1 MPNVNDVRIGAPEQK
16 TTGAIKHAPVGTT
29 LPVLS
34 DIGAS
39 GVTLDPAFVG
49 DEYVSEDGL
58 TLSPSMSTTNIKDWS
73 GSTVRKVHDEVELF
87 QILDA
92 ALNLSVALNGI
103 SCFCRGSFRVL
114 RFSGYEL
121 KIAFGDDYVTS
132 AAASSAHGA
141 QVRAALG
148 AHLPD
153 TQSWVFLMKD
163 GDARVVIVVPNGQIT
178 EVGDVTF
185 VSNNAIGWQVTLSTY
200 PDSDGNSI
208 YIMTDDGVVS

>member
-73 GSTVRKVHDEVELF
+73 GTVVRKLLEEFDGT
-87 QILDA
+87 
-92 ALNLSVALNGI
+92 LSWTMI
-103 SCFCRGSFRVL
+103 STN
-114 RFSGYEL
+114 EDTL

-132 AAASSAHGA
+132 AAASSVHGA